1 MVIGEIALQ
10 QTTKVSRIQNYNMIQ
25 AFTANRAD
33 QPFREGILPGTPG
46 RSDHFF
52 HSQGVD
58 PPAKLVAIDR
68 VTIPDQIP
76 LGVTF
81 RKRLG
86 HLLTRPF
93 RRRMLGDAK
102 VQNSPA
108 LVLDDQENKQYPQA
122 NRRHREEVD
131 GNDFTEVIVQEC
143 PPGLRRRSLY
153 GLQDPRD
160 GSFGD
165 RDSEL
170 E

>member
-10 QTTKVSRIQNYNMIQ
+10 QTTKVPRIQNHNMIQ

-33 QPFREGILPGTPG
+33 QPFREGIVPWTPG

-52 HSQGVD
+52 HRQGVD
-58 PPAKLVAIDR
+58 PPAKLDAIDR
-68 VTIPDQIP
+68 VTIPDQVP

-102 VQNSPA
+102 CRTRLRSCSMTRKTNNTRKRIVGTVKKSTATISP
-108 LVLDDQENKQYPQA
+108 
-122 NRRHREEVD
+122 R
-131 GNDFTEVIVQEC
+131 
-143 PPGLRRRSLY
+143 
-153 GLQDPRD
+153 
-160 GSFGD
+160 
-165 RDSEL
+165 
-170 E
+170 